1 MGINTTVQPSVGMD
15 SNLLILCGLASNMPT
30 DFTATKISDLSK
42 ATVVDVTYALT
53 SDGFKE
59 GVKEDTVTDDR
70 LSLLGVLAQP
80 GRVTEDLTVRY
91 VFGSA
96 NDVAD
101 PLLVPG
107 ANVVFAVRR
116 AVPHNQALAAGDKF
130 DYFPVKCGQKQ
141 NDAYAANAKFTRTQA
156 MYPQALASRNVPLL
170 AS

>member
-15 SNLLILCGLASNMPT
+15 SNLLILCALASNLPA
-30 DFTATKISDLSK
+30 DFTTVKVSDLSNAK
-42 ATVVDVTYALT
+42 AVDVTYALT

-59 GVKEDTVTDDR
+59 GVKEDTVTDTR
-70 LSLLGVLAQP
+70 LALAGVLAQP
-80 GRVTEDLTVRY
+80 GQVTEDLTVRY

-101 PLLVPG
+101 PLLTPG
-107 ANVVFAVRR
+107 ANVVYAVRR

-141 NDAYAANAKFTRTQA
+141 NDPYAANAKFTRTQV
-156 MYPQALASRNVPLL
+156 MYPQAIASRNVPLL